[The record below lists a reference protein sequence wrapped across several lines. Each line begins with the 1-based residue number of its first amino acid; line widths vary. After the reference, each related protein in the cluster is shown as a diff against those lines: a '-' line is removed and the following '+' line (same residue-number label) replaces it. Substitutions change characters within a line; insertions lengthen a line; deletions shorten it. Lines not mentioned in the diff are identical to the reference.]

1 MGMHSCACFA
11 EVRRAV
17 YWWVR
22 GRTRVVDAL
31 PEAFAAVRIVAQGL
45 GHVEQSIFVAFKLVE
60 DVSMVP
66 CRRFARAIR

>member
-22 GRTRVVDAL
+22 GRRTRVVSAL

-45 GHVEQSIFVAFKLVE
+45 GIFVAFKLVE
-60 DVSMVP
+60 DVSMGP